1 MVKRAV
7 LVACNYPGSKAEL
20 QGCINDVNRIH
31 KTLIE
36 RFGFSKSDINVL
48 VDTDSSYTQPTGANI
63 RSALEKLVANTK
75 PGDVLFFHYSGH
87 GVRVPA
93 ETGQSDDTGYDEC
106 IVPSDMNLITDDDFR
121 ELVDRI
127 PAGATFTLISDSCH
141 SGGLVNNAKE
151 QIGESSKQG
160 GSVAVPAPAPAP
172 ASTKAPAKKP
182 AGKRELGGFAE
193 GLKSFV
199 SGKMHG
205 ASEDGGAAGMSD
217 SALGNGAHQ
226 HLYKEQ
232 DEYFQ
237 NVPYEGEAHVR
248 SRSLPVSTLLEILK
262 EKTGRDDLDV
272 GAIRP
277 TLFHMFR
284 EHSSNKVKAFVK
296 VMMHGMHDDNDDQ
309 NKGSGHH
316 DIRGAVGALAHRFLK
331 HKLDEEDNADDYL
344 KPAMEMEVVD
354 RKAAYAGG
362 KAAGKIG
369 GKAGGGKPG
378 GAGKANAGKAGGS
391 NAGGK
396 AESKEEKKSMVSVI
410 KDLGILIS
418 GCQSHE
424 TSADANPTGKEGDAY
439 GAMSNALQTILSQQ
453 KGPITNHELV
463 SKLREA
469 LQKQGFSQHPGLY
482 CNDENASRPFIC

>member
-7 LVACNYPGSKAEL
+7 LVGCNYPASKAEL
-20 QGCINDVNRIH
+20 QGCVNDVNRIH
-31 KTLIE
+31 KCLIE
-36 RFGFSKSDINVL
+36 RFGFAKSDISVL
-48 VDTDSSYTQPTGANI
+48 IDTDSSYMQPTGANI
-63 RSALEKLVANTK
+63 RSALEKLVASTK

-106 IVPSDMNLITDDDFR
+106 IVPCDMNLITDDDFR

-127 PAGATFTLISDSCH
+127 PAGVSFTLISDSCH

-151 QIGESSKQG
+151 QIGESSKPG
-160 GSVAVPAPAPAP
+160 GSVVATAAAPAG
-172 ASTKAPAKKP
+172 TKPPGKKS

-193 GLKSFV
+193 GFKSFV
-199 SGKMHG
+199 SGKIHG
-205 ASEDGGAAGMSD
+205 SLEDGSASMSD
-217 SALGNGAHQ
+217 TAGAHE

-237 NVPYEGEAHVR
+237 NVPYEGEGNVK

-277 TLFHMFR
+277 SLFHLFR

-296 VMMHGMHDDNDDQ
+296 VMMHGMHDDNDDES
-309 NKGSGHH
+309 KGSGHH

-344 KPAMEMEVVD
+344 KPAMEMEIID

-362 KAAGKIG
+362 KATGKMG
-369 GKAGGGKPG
+369 GKLE
-378 GAGKANAGKAGGS
+378 
-391 NAGGK
+391 
-396 AESKEEKKSMVSVI
+396 AES
-410 KDLGILIS
+410 
-418 GCQSHE
+418 
-424 TSADANPTGKEGDAY
+424 
-439 GAMSNALQTILSQQ
+439 
-453 KGPITNHELV
+453 
-463 SKLREA
+463 
-469 LQKQGFSQHPGLY
+469 QGGQGRQMLARLE
-482 CNDENASRPFIC
+482 DQR